1 MEEMLVTWR
10 TAQYGRE
17 LFGSTAQGT
26 IERGVWG
33 SGAADAEGVAGP
45 SKVRCLLLIIAISLT
60 VFSQAR
66 PSVNQVLL
74 ELDVTLSSKERLLAM
89 NPADQET
96 ASHIEV
102 LVQVSLLAVIPYSYL
117 TFSFCSSVVL
127 SRVVLP
133 RTMN

>member
-17 LFGSTAQGT
+17 LFGSNAQGT

-33 SGAADAEGVAGP
+33 NGAADADGVAGP
-45 SKVRCLLLIIAISLT
+45 SKVCILYPIVTSPLISL
-60 VFSQAR
+60 VQPR

-89 NPADQET
+89 NPNDQET

-102 LVQVSLLAVIPYSYL
+102 LVQVSLSSVFLRFDL
-117 TFSFCSSVVL
+117 TSLLFSFVVL
-127 SRVVLP
+127 SRVVPLL
-133 RTMN
+133 TTS